1 MTTIGLKSELRAS
14 GGRMVILA
22 PPMAEI
28 SPCFA
33 NVTTDDSLHAQLL
46 RQMQWFRGQTYMEDG
61 AVQQHQLS
69 QGCLHRED
77 SDNQA
82 WHLLMLRQN
91 GAVYGCSRL
100 MLYGDSVKF
109 HELAASRSA
118 LALLG
123 GWQRKLRSAVEVHI
137 ESARQ
142 QGIGFAEAGGWALA
156 HAMRHSADALR
167 IALGTYGLANLLG
180 GCLGI
185 ATATMRHSSAS
196 ILRRLGGQSLQGLGE
211 ELPRYFDA
219 RYGCE
224 MEILRFDSRSLSRR
238 FAPWADELR
247 KDLVRVP
254 LVRSKHSLANLHD
267 ALCLQ
272 NRSPKAA
279 FATF

>member
-1 MTTIGLKSELRAS
+1 
-14 GGRMVILA
+14 
-22 PPMAEI
+22 
-28 SPCFA
+28 
-33 NVTTDDSLHAQLL
+33 
-46 RQMQWFRGQTYMEDG
+46 
-61 AVQQHQLS
+61 
-69 QGCLHRED
+69 
-77 SDNQA
+77 
-82 WHLLMLRQN
+82 
-91 GAVYGCSRL
+91 
-100 MLYGDSVKF
+100 
-109 HELAASRSA
+109 
-118 LALLG
+118 
-123 GWQRKLRSAVEVHI
+123 
-137 ESARQ
+137 
-142 QGIGFAEAGGWALA
+142 
-156 HAMRHSADALR
+156 MRHSADALR

-224 MEILRFDSRSLSRR
+224 MEILRFDSRSLSGGR
-238 FAPWADELR
+238 FAPWANALC

-254 LVRSKHSLANLHD
+254 LVRSRHPLANLHD